1 MSPPPSRTRQP
12 APAGDNLPLQLTHFF
27 GRDAELVEIRDKL
40 AQQRLVTLT
49 GTGGV
54 GKTRLALEVA
64 AGLRTQFED
73 GVYFIEL
80 AALTEPRLVAQALAA
95 PLGIRAEAQH
105 PLEQSL
111 VSALRPRHVLF
122 LLDNCEHLIET
133 CAYVVNAL
141 LRACPRV
148 HVLATSRQPLRIA
161 GEWTWRVSALP
172 VPDDEAAQASAE
184 RLLDFAAVRL
194 FVDRAS
200 AIAGF
205 VLTDDVAE
213 AVARVCQRLEGIPL
227 ALELAAARV
236 PALGVAAL
244 AARLDD
250 ALRLLVDGSRT
261 APARHQTLQ
270 ATIDWSYGLLT
281 AEERGLLDRLSVFAG
296 GFMSDAAEAIAA
308 DPVQTADPAA
318 ILTLLSRLVD
328 RSLVNVETTRDGS
341 VRYRLQEVVRQY
353 GQARL
358 ARGHELETVQVRHAT
373 FFRDLVQRAA
383 PGVLS
388 GQRERWQDRL
398 ELDLDNFR
406 AARTWFVERGETDSA
421 LRLNAYLFLL
431 LAYRGFANE
440 GRAALR
446 EALALPGG
454 SPPLRGRALHCLAL
468 LAYLQ
473 ADYAAA
479 AEYGQHSLALRCEVG
494 DPSELCWTFLERGS
508 TACAQADF
516 ETAVPMLEEA
526 RRTSQLGGTRYV
538 SAYSLAML
546 AYVDVLRG
554 KFAAARAAATEA
566 LELSRANA
574 FIAPTS
580 HALATLGEI
589 STVEGD
595 LPAASEALQAALD
608 SASRP
613 GEASLVARP
622 MLALALIATDQR
634 DFLRARELL
643 SDSMRIS
650 RRLGNPHRVAQCLE
664 RVAVFAARMG
674 SADAWRF
681 VEAADGIRLR
691 IDAPLSPLERR
702 LLDERLASNGRDP
715 DAAVWSVDRACDA
728 AFELLN
734 STTATASHDD
744 AASSREAATS
754 REAGPRLTR
763 RETEVAE
770 LVARG
775 LSNREI
781 AQTLT
786 IAERTATSHLEH
798 VLNKLGFHSRSQI
811 ATWVTE
817 QRKSRE
823 AQ

>member
-1 MSPPPSRTRQP
+1 VTPALRTRQP
-12 APAGDNLPLQLTHFF
+12 APAADNLPLQLTHFF
-27 GRDAELVEIRDKL
+27 GRDAELVEIRNKL
-40 AQQRLVTLT
+40 ARQRLVTLS

-64 AGLRTQFED
+64 SGLRTRFED

-80 AALTEPRLVAQALAA
+80 AALSEPRLVAQAIAA

-105 PLEQSL
+105 PLEHSL

-122 LLDNCEHLIET
+122 LLDNCEHLIDT
-133 CAYVVNAL
+133 CAHVVKAL
-141 LRACPRV
+141 LLACPRV
-148 HVLATSRQPLRIA
+148 HVLATSRQPLRIP

-172 VPDDEAAQASAE
+172 VPDDDAAHAPAE

-200 AIAGF
+200 AMAGF

-281 AEERGLLDRLSVFAG
+281 AQERTLLDRLSVFAG
-296 GFMSDAAEAIAA
+296 GFMDDAAEAVAA
-308 DPVQTADPAA
+308 EASQPGRDLERPTRS
-318 ILTLLSRLVD
+318 LTLLSRLVD
-328 RSLVNVETTRDGS
+328 RSLLTVETARDGN

-358 ARGHELETVQVRHAT
+358 AGGQQLESIRARHAV

-383 PGVLS
+383 PGVLG

-431 LAYRGFANE
+431 LAYRGFASE

-446 EALALPGG
+446 EALGLPGG
-454 SPPLRGRALHCLAL
+454 SLALRGRALHCLAL

-479 AEYGQHSLALRCEVG
+479 AEYGQQSLALRCEVG

-516 ETAVPMLEEA
+516 ETAVSMLEDA
-526 RRTSQLGGTRYV
+526 RRASQQGGVHYV
-538 SAYSLAML
+538 NAYSLAML
-546 AYVDVLRG
+546 AYVDLLRG
-554 KFAAARAAATEA
+554 RFAEARATARAA
-566 LELSRANA
+566 LELARGNR

-580 HALATLGEI
+580 HALATLGEVCAI
-589 STVEGD
+589 EGD
-595 LPAASEALQAALD
+595 VPAASEALQAALD
-608 SASRP
+608 GASTP

-622 MLALALIATDQR
+622 MLALALLATDQG
-634 DFLRARELL
+634 DFPRAHELL
-643 SDSMRIS
+643 ADAIRIS

-664 RVAVFAARMG
+664 RVAVFAARG
-674 SADAWRF
+674 GQPEVWRF
-681 VEAADGIRLR
+681 VDAAASIRGR
-691 IDAPLSPLERR
+691 IAAPLSPLERR
-702 LLDERLASNGRDP
+702 QLDERLPAVLTGRYADAS
-715 DAAVWSVDRACDA
+715 AWSVDRACDE
-728 AFELLN
+728 AFELLG
-734 STTATASHDD
+734 SVTAAPTRAVPP
-744 AASSREAATS
+744 T

-781 AQTLT
+781 AQALT

-817 QRKSRE
+817 QRRSRDS
-823 AQ
+823 

>member
-1 MSPPPSRTRQP
+1 VSPPPSRTRQP

-64 AGLRTQFED
+64 TGLRRQFAD
-73 GVYFIEL
+73 GVYFVEL
-80 AALTEPRLVAQALAA
+80 AALTEPRLVAQAIAA
-95 PLGIRAEAQH
+95 PLGVRAEALH

-111 VSALRPRHVLF
+111 VSVLRPRHVLL

-133 CAYVVNAL
+133 CAYVVDTL

-161 GEWTWRVSALP
+161 GEWTWRVNALP
-172 VPDDEAAQASAE
+172 VPDAEAAHASAE

-205 VLTDDVAE
+205 VLSDEVAE
-213 AVARVCQRLEGIPL
+213 AVAHVCQRLEGIPL

-236 PALGVAAL
+236 PALGVAPL

-281 AEERGLLDRLSVFAG
+281 PEERTLLDRLSVFAG
-296 GFMSDAAEAIAA
+296 GFTYDAVEAIVA
-308 DPVQTADPAA
+308 DASLPGDSSTL
-318 ILTLLSRLVD
+318 LTLLSRLVD
-328 RSLVNVETTRDGS
+328 RSLVNVETTRDAS

-358 ARGHELETVQVRHAT
+358 ARGHELDAVEASHAA

-383 PGVLS
+383 PRVLG

-398 ELDLDNFR
+398 QLDLDNFR
-406 AARTWFVERGETDSA
+406 VARRWFVERGETDSA

-446 EALALPGG
+446 EALGLPGG
-454 SPPLRGRALHCLAL
+454 SKSLRGRALHCLAL

-473 ADYAAA
+473 ADYTAA
-479 AEYGQHSLALRCEVG
+479 AEYGQQSLALRCEEG

-516 ETAVPMLEEA
+516 DMAVAMLEEA
-526 RRTSQLGGTRYV
+526 RRTSHQGRTGYV

-546 AYVDVLRG
+546 AYVDVLRENV
-554 KFAAARAAATEA
+554 AEAHVRATEA
-566 LELSRANA
+566 LRLSRANQ
-574 FIAPTS
+574 FLAPTS
-580 HALATLGEI
+580 HALATLGEV
-589 STVEGD
+589 STIEGD
-595 LPAASEALQAALD
+595 LAAATNALQAALEGA
-608 SASRP
+608 SAP

-622 MLALALIATDQR
+622 MLALALLALDQR
-634 DFLRARELL
+634 DFPRARDLL
-643 SDSMRIS
+643 IDAIRTS

-664 RVAVFAARMG
+664 RVAVFSARVG
-674 SADAWRF
+674 QGDAWRF
-681 VEAADGIRLR
+681 VDAAASIRAR
-691 IDAPLSPLERR
+691 IAAPPSPLEQRQ
-702 LLDERLASNGRDP
+702 LDERLPSSRSRSAGP
-715 DAAVWSVDRACDA
+715 VWTVERACDA
-728 AFELLN
+728 ALELLR
-734 STTATASHDD
+734 S
-744 AASSREAATS
+744 ATS
-754 REAGPRLTR
+754 TVTVVDPRQMRARLTR

-781 AQTLT
+781 ARTLT

-817 QRKSRE
+817 QRRSRD
-823 AQ
+823 

>member
-1 MSPPPSRTRQP
+1 MSPPPPRTRHP

-64 AGLRTQFED
+64 TSLRSQFVD
-73 GVYFIEL
+73 GVYFIDL
-80 AALTEPRLVAQALAA
+80 AALAEPRLVAQAFAA
-95 PLGIRAEAQH
+95 PLGVRAEAQH
-105 PLEQSL
+105 PLEHTL
-111 VSALRPRHVLF
+111 VSVLRPKDVLF
-122 LLDNCEHLIET
+122 VLDNCEHLVEP
-133 CAYVVNAL
+133 CAHLVNVL

-148 HVLATSRQPLRIA
+148 HVLATSRQPLRTA

-172 VPDDEAAQASAE
+172 VPDDEAAHGSAE

-205 VLTDDVAE
+205 ALTDDVVE

-244 AARLDD
+244 ATRLDD

-261 APARHQTLQ
+261 APVRHQTLQ

-281 AEERGLLDRLSVFAG
+281 PEERVLLDRLSVFAG
-296 GFMSDAAEAIAA
+296 GFTCDAAEAVSVDAVRVA
-308 DPVQTADPAA
+308 DPSL
-318 ILTLLSRLVD
+318 ILTWLSRLVD
-328 RSLVNVETTRDGS
+328 RSLVSVETTRDGS
-341 VRYRLQEVVRQY
+341 VRYRLQEVLRQY

-358 ARGHELETVQVRHAT
+358 ARTHELDAVQARHAA
-373 FFRDLVQRAA
+373 FFRDMVQRAA
-383 PGVLS
+383 PGVLG
-388 GQRERWQDRL
+388 GQREHWQDRL

-406 AARTWFVERGETDSA
+406 AARTWFAERAEAESA

-431 LAYRGFANE
+431 LAYRGYASE
-440 GRAALR
+440 GRRALR
-446 EALALPGG
+446 EALELPGG
-454 SPPLRGRALHCLAL
+454 SPSVRGRALHCLAL

-479 AEYGQHSLALRCEVG
+479 AEYGQSSLTLRCEIG

-516 ETAVPMLEEA
+516 ETATSMLQEA
-526 RRTSQLGGTRYV
+526 HRTSTQGSSRYV
-538 SAYSLAML
+538 QAYSRAML
-546 AYVDVLRG
+546 AYVDVLREN
-554 KFAAARAAATEA
+554 FAAARTAASEA
-566 LELSRANA
+566 LELARANQ

-580 HALATLGEI
+580 HALATLGEV
-589 STVEGD
+589 STAQGD
-595 LPAASEALQAALD
+595 LLAASSALQAALD
-608 SASRP
+608 AASTP

-622 MLALALIATDQR
+622 MLALALIAIDQR
-634 DFLRARELL
+634 EFARARELL
-643 SDSMRIS
+643 TDAMRLS

-664 RVAVFAARMG
+664 RVAVFAARVG
-674 SADAWRF
+674 QHDAWRF
-681 VEAADGIRLR
+681 VEAAASVRTR
-691 IDAPLSPLERR
+691 IAAPLSPLERHQLEAR
-702 LLDERLASNGRDP
+702 LSPSLRQPEGLRQA
-715 DAAVWSVDRACDA
+715 DAAAWSVEAACEA
-728 AFELLN
+728 ALAVLQAATPIAP
-734 STTATASHDD
+734 TTPPA
-744 AASSREAATS
+744 REA
-754 REAGPRLTR
+754 RPRLTR
-763 RETEVAE
+763 REVEVAE

-781 AQTLT
+781 AQALT

-817 QRKSRE
+817 QRKSR
-823 AQ
+823 QV

>member
-1 MSPPPSRTRQP
+1 MLS
-12 APAGDNLPLQLTHFF
+12 
-27 GRDAELVEIRDKL
+27 
-40 AQQRLVTLT
+40 QQRLVTLT

-64 AGLRTQFED
+64 AGLRSRFDD
-73 GVYFIEL
+73 GVFLIEL
-80 AALTEPRLVAQALAA
+80 AALTEPRLVAQAVAA
-95 PLGIRAEAQH
+95 PLGVRAEAQH

-111 VSALRPRHVLF
+111 VSVLRPKQVLF
-122 LLDNCEHLIET
+122 VLDNCEHLVEP
-133 CAYVVNAL
+133 CAHLVNVL

-148 HVLATSRQPLRIA
+148 HVLATSRQPLRTA

-172 VPDDEAAQASAE
+172 VPDDQAARGSAE

-205 VLTDDVAE
+205 ALTDDVAE
-213 AVARVCQRLEGIPL
+213 AIARVCQRLEGIPL

-244 AARLDD
+244 ASRLDD

-261 APARHQTLQ
+261 APVRHQTLQ
-270 ATIDWSYGLLT
+270 ATIDWSYGLLNP
-281 AEERGLLDRLSVFAG
+281 EERALLDRLSVFAG
-296 GFMSDAAEAIAA
+296 GFTCDAAEAVAVDAVQIA
-308 DPVQTADPAA
+308 DPSLT
-318 ILTLLSRLVD
+318 LTLLSRLVD
-328 RSLVNVETTRDGS
+328 RSLVGVENTRDGS
-341 VRYRLQEVVRQY
+341 VRYRLQEVLRQY
-353 GQARL
+353 GQSRL
-358 ARGHELETVQVRHAT
+358 ARAHELDVVQARHAA
-373 FFRDLVQRAA
+373 FFRDMVQRAA
-383 PGVLS
+383 PGVLG

-406 AARTWFVERGETDSA
+406 AARTWLVECGDAESA

-431 LAYRGFANE
+431 LAYRGYASE
-440 GRAALR
+440 GRVALR
-446 EALALPGG
+446 EALDLPGA
-454 SPPLRGRALHCLAL
+454 SPSMRGRALHCLAL

-479 AEYGQHSLALRCEVG
+479 AEYGEQSLTLRCEVG

-526 RRTSQLGGTRYV
+526 RRTSQQGGTRYV
-538 SAYSLAML
+538 NAYSLAML
-546 AYVDVLRG
+546 AYVDVLREN
-554 KFAAARAAATEA
+554 FASARALASQA
-566 LELSRANA
+566 LELARANQ

-580 HALATLGEI
+580 HALATLGEV
-589 STVEGD
+589 STAEGE
-595 LPAASEALQAALD
+595 LEAATTALQAALD
-608 SASRP
+608 GASTP
-613 GEASLVARP
+613 GEASLLARP
-622 MLALALIATDQR
+622 MLALALIAIDQH
-634 DFLRARELL
+634 DFLRARGLL
-643 SDSMRIS
+643 TDCIRVSQ
-650 RRLGNPHRVAQCLE
+650 RLGNPHRVAQCLE
-664 RVAVFAARMG
+664 RVAVFAARG
-674 SADAWRF
+674 GQADARRF
-681 VEAADGIRLR
+681 VEAAASIRTRLA
-691 IDAPLSPLERR
+691 APLSPLEQRQLEAR
-702 LLDERLASNGRDP
+702 LTTTTGRQVDSE
-715 DAAVWSVDRACDA
+715 AWSVEAACDA
-728 AFELLN
+728 ALEVLHAQVIKAAT
-734 STTATASHDD
+734 TTATPQP
-744 AASSREAATS
+744 SREP
-754 REAGPRLTR
+754 RPRLTR

-817 QRKSRE
+817 QRKGR
-823 AQ
+823 